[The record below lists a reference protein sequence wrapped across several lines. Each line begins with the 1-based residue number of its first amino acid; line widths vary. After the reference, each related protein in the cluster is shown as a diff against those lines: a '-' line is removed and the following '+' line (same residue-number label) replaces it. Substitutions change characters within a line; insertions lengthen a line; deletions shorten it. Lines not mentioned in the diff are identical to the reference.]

1 MDKFQKLS
9 QLSKEIQILETA
21 GKVKAAEILHKKF
34 IKESQYMMPQ
44 MMPMMMM
51 PQMMPQMMMARPTST
66 VAPAAVARPV
76 VNQTPAAASK
86 PVVTPTPVQQG
97 QTGQTGQVT
106 PPAQSTTPPAT
117 QPPVVNPP
125 LTTPPPMPIDKIKRQ
140 YGDGQ
145 SKNEELQYLDKEK
158 RRLEELGYNNPKSP
172 FYQQYLTIIG
182 MINRNKGGSI
192 IKQSNTTNHL
202 KKLAAINLDIELLE
216 NAGKFKA
223 AEILQK
229 KFIREAQSLTPKRDT
244 GAYGPYKKVFDKY
257 FNLASTT
264 PSQNLISTI
273 RNDGFLLKEDQDQLI
288 SYVNERLKSLTSTPT
303 ATPAQV
309 TPPTN
314 QIVQTVTPTNANN
327 NASPDIQTVEV
338 APLQKMSPSGVQPQM
353 VIADPTQNIYQEL
366 LGNAKYYLSIND
378 FNNAAI
384 IREQAANSN
393 MTQQEKNA
401 WQQEYAILIQN
412 YSGMAGTKQYDIEE
426 KAEQN
431 IYNAAEELGIEII
444 NPQSIAQYEDKIF
457 NKLIE
462 NKIRD
467 RETFR
472 LLRQISLSGYYN
484 TQ

>member
-21 GKVKAAEILHKKF
+21 GKIKAAEVLHKKF

-51 PQMMPQMMMARPTST
+51 PQMMPQMMMARPTPT

-76 VNQTPAAASK
+76 VTQAPTSAPK
-86 PVVTPTPVQQG
+86 PIVTPTPVQQG
-97 QTGQTGQVT
+97 QQSQTGQTGQVT
-106 PPAQSTTPPAT
+106 PPAQSATPPAT

-125 LTTPPPMPIDKIKRQ
+125 VTTPPPMPIDKVKRP
-140 YGDGQ
+140 YEDGQ

-158 RRLEELGYNNPKSP
+158 RRLEELGYNDPKSP
-172 FYQQYLTIIG
+172 FFQQYLTIIG

-192 IKQSNTTNHL
+192 IKQSNTINRL

-257 FNLASTT
+257 FNLASAT
-264 PSQNLISTI
+264 PSQNLITTI

-288 SYVNERLKSLTSTPT
+288 SYVNERLKSLTPIPT

-309 TPPTN
+309 TPPTK
-314 QIVQTVTPTNANN
+314 QIVQTVTPTNANSN
-327 NASPDIQTVEV
+327 TSPDIRTVEV
-338 APLQKMSPSGVQPQM
+338 AKLQKMSPSDVNP
-353 VIADPTQNIYQEL
+353 QNIYQEL
-366 LGNAKYYLSIND
+366 MGNAKYYLSIND

-393 MTQQEKNA
+393 MTYEQKSA
-401 WQQEYAILIQN
+401 WQQEYANLIQN
-412 YSGMAGTKQYDIEE
+412 YSGIAGTEQYGIEE
-426 KAEQN
+426 KAQQN
-431 IYNAAEELGIEII
+431 IYDAAEELGIKDI
-444 NPQSIAQYEDKIF
+444 NPQSIYKNEDKIR
-457 NKLIE
+457 KILIKKRL
-462 NKIRD
+462 NN

-472 LLRQISLSGYYN
+472 LLRQISLSYYN
-484 TQ
+484 AQ